1 MFSASIKSGGNS
13 VVAPDAQFNYVTM
26 LLHGDGTNGAQNNTF
41 LDVGAVFTATV
52 ALTTMTV
59 TAVTS
64 GTILIGHTISGSG
77 VTSATIT
84 AQLTGTTGGVGTYT
98 VSASQTVSS
107 TTISSSFAIT
117 RNGNTTQGSF
127 SPYGSNWGNFFD
139 GTLSASPT
147 TTSYCTIPSN
157 TAFDLGSGDF
167 TIEFWIFPSTV
178 SISNPNGESWLVART
193 NYSSN
198 IGWSVFQSNQQI
210 RFRIGNSGG
219 TFQTGNV
226 LAANTWQH
234 IAIVRSGSTISIYVN
249 GTSQASGTNS
259 SFTDASTVLNIGGI
273 KSTTGW
279 NADYPFNGYLSNL
292 RIVKGTA
299 VYTGSFTPS
308 TTPLT
313 AITNTSLLTCQSN
326 RFIDNSSNAF
336 TITKNGTLSV
346 QRFNPFGTSTAYS
359 TSVIG
364 GSGYFDGTGDYL
376 TASTNISLSGDFC
389 IEAWFKTTTTINYAC
404 IFSDETINNGTTIL
418 LNNGSNNGQ
427 ITVYSKNIVTN
438 FASTVTGLNNNA
450 WHHVAFTR
458 SGSTCYLFVDGVQ
471 QNTTTGSGT
480 STGSTA
486 RIGASFFASR
496 DFLGYIS
503 DFRFVT
509 GSAVYTS
516 AFTPPTT
523 PLTAISGTQLLLSMQ
538 NGAIYDNA
546 MMNDL
551 ETVGDAQISTSVK
564 KFGSGSLKFDGTGDW
579 LTTPDNPSLEF
590 GSGNFTLECWINT
603 TVSNSGYVSAVAK
616 WGTSNQSWMIRAA
629 SADVGSGW
637 SFFYSTDGSNYAT
650 VFGSSIN
657 DGDWH
662 HIAVTRSGNVFRTF
676 TDGTLNNS
684 ATAAVTL
691 FDGTLPVYV
700 GAQSGGSNPFTGYI
714 DDLRITKGYARY
726 TASFTAPTAAF
737 SNTGP
742 N

>member
-1 MFSASIKSGGNS
+1 MFIADGTSSQIIWTNQTTSSANAPNLVFFILNNNVCIANTNTAHVPSSGTIANNTW
-13 VVAPDAQFNYVTM
+13 NYVGVTRSS
-26 LLHGDGTNGAQNNTF
+26 GTYTFYINGS
-41 LDVGAVFTATV
+41 
-52 ALTTMTV
+52 
-59 TAVTS
+59 TS
-64 GTILIGHTISGSG
+64 GTTSSIGTDN
-77 VTSATIT
+77 IT
-84 AQLTGTTGGVGTYT
+84 ENACHIGY
-98 VSASQTVSS
+98 
-107 TTISSSFAIT
+107 
-117 RNGNTTQGSF
+117 GN
-127 SPYGSNWGNFFD
+127 YGS
-139 GTLSASPT
+139 
-147 TTSYCTIPSN
+147 SYY
-157 TAFDLGSGDF
+157 F
-167 TIEFWIFPSTV
+167 
-178 SISNPNGESWLVART
+178 
-193 NYSSN
+193 
-198 IGWSVFQSNQQI
+198 
-210 RFRIGNSGG
+210 GG
-219 TFQTGNV
+219 Y
-226 LAANTWQH
+226 
-234 IAIVRSGSTISIYVN
+234 I
-249 GTSQASGTNS
+249 
-259 SFTDASTVLNIGGI
+259 
-273 KSTTGW
+273 
-279 NADYPFNGYLSNL
+279 SNL
-292 RIVKGTA
+292 RVIKGSA
-299 VYTGSFTPS
+299 VTPTVP

-313 AITNTSLLTCQSN
+313 AISGTSLLTCQSN
-326 RFIDNSSNAF
+326 RYIDNSSNAF
-336 TITKNGTLSV
+336 TITTTGTPSV

-486 RIGASFFASR
+486 RIGTSFFASR
-496 DFLGYIS
+496 DFSGYIS

-551 ETVGDAQISTSVK
+551 ETVGNAQISTSVK
-564 KFGSGSLKFDGTGDW
+564 KYGTGSLYFDGTGDW
-579 LTTPDNPSLEF
+579 LITPDNPSLEF

-637 SFFYSTDGSNYAT
+637 SFFYSTDGSSYAT

-657 DGDWH
+657 DGNWH

-691 FDGTLPVYV
+691 YDGTLPVYV
-700 GAQSGGSNPFTGYI
+700 GAQNTGSNPFTGYI

-737 SNTGP
+737 PNTGP
-742 N
+742 Y